1 MKLVRVR
8 WFNWGQ
14 HHDDQGEVHSHRIR
28 YCRSY
33 PVGHRTAGKCDRRFL
48 PWFRID
54 GQFSA
59 HSNWRVRARARAP
72 NNHSLE
78 AWAPPL
84 GASCIGC
91 FSSRCFKLTAD
102 CPQFPLGH
110 AVAQLQELRA
120 PEGET
125 IPYYTRSELLRY
137 REQLV
142 EEQIARVEQ
151 RCKEVLFQTI
161 WTVARSWCNYSVRCV
176 LRSLIKHSH
185 GPAVLRPARI
195 VVAYRNW
202 PFLPIRDRAHAF
214 I

>member
-84 GASCIGC
+84 GASCIGY
-91 FSSRCFKLTAD
+91 FSSRCFKQTPIVPNSPWAT
-102 CPQFPLGH
+102 PLHSCRSCARRRVRRSRITLGLSCSVTGNNWSRSRSPGSNNGARRCSPRPFGPWQGH
-110 AVAQLQELRA
+110 GA
-120 PEGET
+120 
-125 IPYYTRSELLRY
+125 ITR
-137 REQLV
+137 
-142 EEQIARVEQ
+142 
-151 RCKEVLFQTI
+151 
-161 WTVARSWCNYSVRCV
+161 
-176 LRSLIKHSH
+176 
-185 GPAVLRPARI
+185 
-195 VVAYRNW
+195 
-202 PFLPIRDRAHAF
+202 
-214 I
+214 

>member
-1 MKLVRVR
+1 MSAPRHSRSINSSGLIRS
-8 WFNWGQ
+8 GT
-14 HHDDQGEVHSHRIR
+14 HDDNGKVHFHRVR
-28 YCRSY
+28 YCRCHLM
-33 PVGHRTAGKCDRRFL
+33 GHRTTGKCDL
-48 PWFRID
+48 HLSWFWIE

-91 FSSRCFKLTAD
+91 SSSRCFKLTAD

-110 AVAQLQELRA
+110 AVGQLQELRA

-125 IPYYTRSELLRY
+125 IPYCTRSELLRC

-142 EEQIARVEQ
+142 EEQIARVKQ
-151 RCKEVLFQTI
+151 RCKEVLSEI
-161 WTVARSWCNYSVRCV
+161 IRTVARSWCNYSVR
-176 LRSLIKHSH
+176 
-185 GPAVLRPARI
+185 
-195 VVAYRNW
+195 
-202 PFLPIRDRAHAF
+202 
-214 I
+214 

>member
-8 WFNWGQ
+8 WFNWVQ
-14 HHDDQGEVHSHRIR
+14 HDDDQGEVHSHRIR
-28 YCRSY
+28 YCRCY

-84 GASCIGC
+84 GASCIGF

-110 AVAQLQELRA
+110 AVARLQELRA

-125 IPYYTRSELLRY
+125 IPSYTRSELLRY
-137 REQLV
+137 LEPATAQGADHQGRTTVQGGALRDHSGRGNAMVQLLD
-142 EEQIARVEQ
+142 
-151 RCKEVLFQTI
+151 K
-161 WTVARSWCNYSVRCV
+161 VRATK
-176 LRSLIKHSH
+176 S
-185 GPAVLRPARI
+185 
-195 VVAYRNW
+195 
-202 PFLPIRDRAHAF
+202 D
-214 I
+214 